1 MKTYFSLVPAR
12 RRFKPALAALAL
24 ALAVGTSACN
34 NYLDVAPQG
43 QPTSEQFFKNQTD
56 ATLAVNSM
64 YGKLREWN
72 LTAFNWLSVTTLTSD
87 DAEKGSVSGDAEFL
101 NDFTFFRI
109 SPAEGS
115 VEGYWTGQ
123 YQEINLCNQVIQK
136 VPAINMD
143 AALKARYV
151 GEAQFLRALMYFNL
165 VRAFGDVPL
174 QSKVAETPD
183 ELNPGRSPKADV
195 YALLVSDLTA
205 AATALPQSY
214 SAADLG
220 RATKGAALALLAK
233 VKLYKKDYAGA
244 LAASDQVIGLG
255 YSLAPNFY
263 DMFRIRGE
271 NGPES
276 IFEVQCSTLEG
287 NCDAANS
294 QWAECQMV
302 RPQFGWGF
310 FNPTADLV
318 AAFEPGDKRL
328 LGTILAR
335 GTTTPDGDVID
346 PNAANPRYNMKAYVP
361 NSAPKTCGYG
371 RDQNIRVLRLG
382 EVLLI
387 NAEAANE
394 LNQTSQAAGAV
405 NKVRARAGLAP
416 LAGSLSQDALRQ
428 AIWQERRVELALE
441 YGDRYFDL
449 VRTGRAAT
457 VLKTKGFVAGKN
469 ELMPIPLSQITLSGG
484 KLTQNPGY

>member
-1 MKTYFSLVPAR
+1 MKKQFSLTR
-12 RRFKPALAALAL
+12 RTLPVLAL
-24 ALAVGTSACN
+24 LGLTAGAISSCSK
-34 NYLDVAPQG
+34 YLDVAPQG
-43 QPTSEQFFKNQTD
+43 QPTSEQFFQTPAD
-56 ATLAVNSM
+56 AALAVNST

-101 NDFTFFRI
+101 NEFTFFRFT
-109 SPAEGS
+109 STAGS
-115 VEGYWTGQ
+115 VKGYWTGQ

-136 VPAINMD
+136 VPGVSMD
-143 AALKARYV
+143 AGLKARYV

-165 VRAFGDVPL
+165 VRAFGDIPL
-174 QSKVAETPD
+174 HTKVAETAD
-183 ELNPGRSPKADV
+183 ELNPTRTAQADV
-195 YALLVSDLTA
+195 YAFIVSDLTA
-205 AATALPQSY
+205 AAAVLPQAY
-214 SAADLG
+214 GGADVG

-233 VKLYKKDYAGA
+233 VQLYQKNWAAA

-276 IFEVQCSTLEG
+276 IFEVQCSTLAG

-310 FNPTADLV
+310 FNPTQDLV
-318 AAFEPGDKRL
+318 NAFEPGDKRK

-335 GTTTPDGDVID
+335 NTFTPDGDSIKANSS
-346 PNAANPRYNMKAYVP
+346 NAYYNMKAYVP
-361 NSAPKTCGYG
+361 NAAPKTCGYG

-394 LNQTSQAAGAV
+394 LGQSAKALGAV
-405 NKVRARAGLAP
+405 NLIRTRAGLAP
-416 LAGSLSQDALRQ
+416 LASGLAQDALRQ
-428 AIWQERRVELALE
+428 AIWKERRVELALE

-449 VRTGRAAT
+449 VRTGRAAS
-457 VLKTKGFVAGKN
+457 VLKAKGFVPQKN
-469 ELMPIPLSQITLSGG
+469 ELMPIPLDQITLSGD